1 MRGILRPL
9 LLKESRRETTEKI
22 QRTSRA
28 RTYGNGRLRELVKR
42 MFEHVIDNCSQ
53 LVGGGCRGFGRP
65 EFTPH
70 PAKKGSEIAGAGTET
85 LGRHAQ
91 GATGAILHPSTARG
105 EHFATADLIV
115 RTEP

>member
-1 MRGILRPL
+1 M
-9 LLKESRRETTEKI
+9 
-22 QRTSRA
+22 A
-28 RTYGNGRLRELVKR
+28 RLRHQIKSPVFGLFPQLSELTLLSFVEIISSTPFPIR
-42 MFEHVIDNCSQ
+42 CVLFEHVIDNCSQ

-70 PAKKGSEIAGAGTET
+70 PAKKGSEIAGARTET

-115 RTEP
+115 RTES